1 MLVYQL
7 QLRLIRLPLVQGVQ
21 EDQQVAQA
29 QLLQDQIQF
38 FQVQHLLHLLVVVK
52 EGDQVQL
59 QMMVVQEVVVLQFLD
74 QPKVHLK

>member
-7 QLRLIRLPLVQGVQ
+7 QLWLIRLPLVQGVQ

>member
-38 FQVQHLLHLLVVVK
+38 FQVQHSLHLLVVVK